1 MPSRSIIILIV
12 SLMLIAIFYT
22 IAFLNAGRWLIKND
36 SPVNGDAIVLL
47 TGSIADRVLETAD
60 RFNEGT
66 AGRIIIVTESMG
78 EYKILEEK
86 GVSLISSTNQICN
99 SLAALGVPSGS
110 ITILPGDAE
119 STMEEALVIDKYL
132 TGQNA
137 IDTII
142 LVSSKTHTRRASM
155 IFNHVLRK
163 SGKNVT
169 VLCSPSRYTGF
180 NASRWWMKKE
190 DIQDVVLEYV
200 KLASFVLFEKE

>member
-1 MPSRSIIILIV
+1 MPSRSITILTV
-12 SLMLIAIFYT
+12 SLLLIIIFYT
-22 IAFLNAGRWLIKND
+22 IAFLNAGRWLIKDD
-36 SPVNGDAIVLL
+36 SPVHGDAMVLL

-60 RFNEGT
+60 KYEEGT
-66 AGRIIIVTESMG
+66 AGRIIIVAESMG
-78 EYKILEEK
+78 EYKILEER
-86 GVSLISSTNQICN
+86 GVSLISSTNQICKA
-99 SLAALGVPSGS
+99 LVALGVPSDS
-110 ITILPGDAE
+110 ITVLPGDAE
-119 STMEEALVIDKYL
+119 STMEEAMVIDNYL

-163 SGKNVT
+163 SGKNIT

-180 NASRWWMKKE
+180 NAARWWTKKE

-200 KLASFVLFEKE
+200 KLASFVLF

>member
-1 MPSRSIIILIV
+1 
-12 SLMLIAIFYT
+12 MLIAIFYT